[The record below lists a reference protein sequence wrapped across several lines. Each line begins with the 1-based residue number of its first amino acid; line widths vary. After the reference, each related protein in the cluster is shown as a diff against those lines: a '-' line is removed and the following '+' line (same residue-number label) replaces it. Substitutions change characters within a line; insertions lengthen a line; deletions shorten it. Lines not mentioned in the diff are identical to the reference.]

1 MIKAER
7 LSRLSLKLFAIKR
20 LGVGSIAKVGTYRL
34 GLKTG
39 LHRVLRV
46 RSTVA
51 QGPYFEAP
59 PTARHNVVPSSRWNT
74 EAELFSFHRFPLDG
88 LPDWHAN
95 PFNPG
100 KRAPCD
106 LPWYKIPDFDPDIG
120 DIKTI
125 WELSRFDWLLPM
137 AQRAAVGDD
146 AELTRLN
153 LWLGDW
159 SKQNPPYL
167 GANWKCGQEASI
179 RVIHLAMAALI
190 LQNHEKP
197 SSGLLSLV
205 RTHLL
210 RIAPTIG
217 YAIGQ
222 NNNHGTSEAAALFIG
237 GSWLAQQGDRD
248 GKSWAYSGRK
258 WLEDRARSLIAADGT
273 FSQYSVVY
281 HRLMI
286 DTFSACEVWRTKLG
300 VPPFSDELRSR
311 LAKAVNWQ
319 QQMLDPDTGHVP
331 NIGAN
336 DGARL
341 IPLDDQHYRDFRTST
356 QLAAALFCGGRA
368 IMEAGAWDMALRWF
382 KMDAPTAALP
392 PPASASF
399 PDGGFHILRAGSLRC
414 YFRAPGYRFRPSQ
427 CDALHIDLWTGSGL
441 NLIRDGGT
449 FSYNST
455 EEDYRYFSGSQS
467 HNVAEFDGR
476 DQMPRISR
484 FLFGSWLQN
493 THSTSVEATDM
504 GVKAEAGYRDY
515 RGARHVR
522 KILLAP
528 QSLRC
533 VDILDGQ
540 ASNAVIRWRL
550 ALSDWRLEGNVL
562 TDGKY
567 RLAITSRGSSFDLNL
582 ITGAESLHYLEK
594 NPIAVLE
601 ISCAIPATITTEISF

>member
-7 LSRLSLKLFAIKR
+7 LRRLSSKLLTFKC
-20 LGVGSIAKVGTYRL
+20 LGVGSIARVGAYRL

-39 LHRVLRV
+39 THSVLRV
-46 RSTVA
+46 QSTVA

-59 PTARHNVVPSSRWNT
+59 RTARIDVAPSSRWNT

-88 LPDWHAN
+88 IPDWHAN

-100 KRAPCD
+100 KRAPRD
-106 LPWYKIPDFDPDIG
+106 LPWHKIPDFDLNIG

-125 WELSRFDWLLPM
+125 WEMSRFDWLLPM

-153 LWLGDW
+153 HWLEDW
-159 SKQNPPYL
+159 SKQNPPYF

-179 RVIHLAMAALI
+179 RLIHLAMAALI
-190 LQNHEKP
+190 LQNHMTP

-210 RIAPTIG
+210 RIAPTIS

-237 GSWLAQQGDRD
+237 GSWLAQQGDPD
-248 GKSWAYSGRK
+248 GKSWAHTGRR
-258 WLEDRARSLIAADGT
+258 WLEDRAQSLIAADGT

-286 DTFSACEVWRTKLG
+286 DTYSACEVWRTKLG
-300 VPPFSDELRSR
+300 VPPFSEKLRSR

-319 QQMLDPDTGHVP
+319 RQMLDPETGHVP

-341 IPLDDQHYRDFRTST
+341 ISLGDEQYRDFRTST
-356 QLAAALFCGGRA
+356 QLAAALFCDARA
-368 IMEAGAWDMALRWF
+368 ISDAGAWDMALRWLGIA
-382 KMDAPTAALP
+382 APTATLP
-392 PPASASF
+392 PLASASL
-399 PDGGFHILRAGSLRC
+399 PDGGFHILRVGYLRC
-414 YFRAPGYRFRPSQ
+414 YFRTPEYRFRPSQ
-427 CDALHIDLWTGSGL
+427 CDALHVDLWTGAGL
-441 NLIRDGGT
+441 NLLRDGGT

-467 HNVAEFDGR
+467 HNTAEFDGR

-493 THSTSVEATDM
+493 TRTTNVEATDT
-504 GVKAEAGYRDY
+504 GVNAEAGYRDY

-522 KILLAP
+522 KIALAP
-528 QSLRC
+528 QSLKC
-533 VDILDGQ
+533 DDILDGQ

-550 ALSDWRLEGNVL
+550 APSDWRLEGNVL
-562 TDGKY
+562 TDGNC
-567 RLAITSRGSSFDLNL
+567 RLAITSHGSSFDLKL
-582 ITGAESLHYLEK
+582 TTGAESLHYLEK

-601 ISCAIPATITTEISF
+601 IRCAIPSTITTEISF